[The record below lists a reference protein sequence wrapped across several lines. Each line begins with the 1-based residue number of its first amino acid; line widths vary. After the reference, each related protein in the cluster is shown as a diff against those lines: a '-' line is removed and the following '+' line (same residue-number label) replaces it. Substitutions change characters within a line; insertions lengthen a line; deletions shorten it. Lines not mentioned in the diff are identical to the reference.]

1 MVVAEKELTALAA
14 KHVAVVSEPSI
25 TVSPDGLRYL
35 GSIAWKGISVAF
47 QSEWRFS
54 SEGGILK
61 AVLVRLRAGI
71 IPAGPLKS
79 MIVGFITGL
88 VNDQAVTATG
98 DIVSVD
104 INGLLAKRGLAV
116 TVTLDSITCEEGALQ
131 FQCSEADILLA

>member
-35 GSIAWKGISVAF
+35 GSIVWKGISVAF

-61 AVLVRLRAGI
+61 AALVSLRAGI

-79 MIVGFITGL
+79 MILGFITGM

-98 DIVSVD
+98 DVVSVD